1 MQITLDEQIVQLVK
15 NGSPKT
21 GYKTED
27 SQFIIDCDHND
38 FIVLKNTR
46 RFSNIIDE
54 SIYKKRVKT
63 HYYALSKIKPK
74 QMLFSM
80 FYNHIQNIVD
90 SFSPMPR
97 NLISTDKIKK
107 KLIKRGIVA

>member
-1 MQITLDEQIVQLVK
+1 MQTTLEEQIIQLVK

-21 GYKTED
+21 RD
-27 SQFIIDCDHND
+27 WDFIIECNHYD
-38 FIVLKNTR
+38 FIILKNTT

-63 HYYALSKIKPK
+63 HYHALSKIKPK

-80 FYNHIQNIVD
+80 FYNHIQNVVD

-97 NLISTDKIKK
+97 NIISTDKIKK
-107 KLIKRGIVA
+107 RLVKQGIVD